1 MGTSPTAKKISYKH
15 EHSYQFQSRWVGSK
29 KKLNLRSIRIKQISF
44 IWKEKKNGYD
54 WIMNTPAPPPPMW
67 HSAARSEAQ
76 YVSRLEGVRCEFITL
91 VVVGTEENG
100 IRAHLSVTIPCFLGA
115 RWLRVPTGLEGE
127 QYKTL
132 ADAASCTPFI
142 VLYHICT
149 CVCIA

>member
-1 MGTSPTAKKISYKH
+1 
-15 EHSYQFQSRWVGSK
+15 
-29 KKLNLRSIRIKQISF
+29 
-44 IWKEKKNGYD
+44 
-54 WIMNTPAPPPPMW
+54 MW

-115 RWLRVPTGLEGE
+115 RWLRVPTGLEGV
-127 QYKTL
+127 QYKPL